1 MSKLVWD
8 QPGEK
13 LFETGVKDVV
23 LYLMGDGDSDSETA
37 KHPKEQDSDYTA
49 GVAWNGVTSI
59 QESPSGADANDIYAD
74 NAKYL
79 SIRAAETFGAT
90 IEAYMSPE
98 EFDECDGLASPV
110 AGVVLGQQARSTFG
124 LCYRTEVGSD
134 EDTSTGKNYKLHFVY
149 GLTASPSSR
158 QYQTINESPEAM
170 SLSWE
175 LASTPI
181 DIGEIN
187 GAEYKKLSTV
197 VVDTTKLT
205 TDTQKAA
212 LATLREWI
220 YGTDET
226 AGEGGTT
233 IPGTNARLPKPSAII
248 DLFDPSAAG

>member
-23 LYLMGDGDSDSETA
+23 LYLAGNND
-37 KHPKEQDSDYTA
+37 HPALTNSDYAA

-110 AGVVLGQQARSTFG
+110 SGVVLGQQSRSTFG

-134 EDTSTGKNYKLHFVY
+134 TDTSTGKEYKLHFVY

-181 DIGEIN
+181 DVGEI
-187 GAEYKKLSTV
+187 GGKTYKKLSTV

-205 TDTQKAA
+205 EAQKATGGA
-212 LATLREWI
+212 LETLLNKI
-220 YGTDET
+220 YGTNESE
-226 AGEGGTT
+226 GEGGST
-233 IPGTNARLPKPSAII
+233 IPATDPYLPKPSEII
-248 DLFDPSAAG
+248 SLFTPSAAG

>member
-8 QPGEK
+8 QLGEK

-23 LYLMGDGDSDSETA
+23 LYLAGGDG
-37 KHPKEQDSDYTA
+37 HPAVTNSDYA
-49 GVAWNGVTSI
+49 KGVAWNGVSSI
-59 QESPSGADANDIYAD
+59 QESPSGADANDVYAD

-90 IEAYMSPE
+90 IEAYMSPV

-110 AGVVLGQQARSTFG
+110 AGVVLGQQSRSTFG
-124 LCYRTEVGSD
+124 LCYRTEIGSD
-134 EDTSTGKNYKLHFVY
+134 TDTSTGKEYKLHFVY

-175 LASTPI
+175 LSSTPI
-181 DIGEIN
+181 DIGTVD
-187 GAEYKKLSTV
+187 GKTYKKLSTV

-205 TDTQKAA
+205 EAQKAEGGA
-212 LATLREWI
+212 LETLLGWI
-220 YGTDET
+220 YGTDPVS
-226 AGEGGTT
+226 GSGT
-233 IPGTNARLPKPSAII
+233 GTDAYLPKPSAIVE
-248 DLFDPSAAG
+248 LFGTNG